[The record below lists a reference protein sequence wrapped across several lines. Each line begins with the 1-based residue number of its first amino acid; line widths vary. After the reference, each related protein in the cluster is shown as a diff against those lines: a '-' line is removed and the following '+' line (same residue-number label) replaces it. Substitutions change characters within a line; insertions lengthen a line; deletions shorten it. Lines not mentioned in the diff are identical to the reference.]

1 MGPKERP
8 SVLPAFARTHARFF
22 MFSVILFLLVIV
34 PIIAITAVTGA
45 GAAMFGATQ
54 GGSFDIQAAQSAG
67 IGAILIIIYLI
78 LAAYFYGRLSLVLPA
93 SAVGEEGYTFAWAWR
108 HSRGNG
114 FKIMLAFIVMGITLG
129 VIAAVYFTIAGL
141 LLSGLAAS
149 GNVVSTIVLGA
160 AILSPAYIIMT
171 ALFISLLSVIFQELS
186 GYQPPWERE

>member
-1 MGPKERP
+1 MNKKINCLL
-8 SVLPAFARTHARFF
+8 V
-22 MFSVILFLLVIV
+22 SVITVCFITSAALAQNPAPKIV
-34 PIIAITAVTGA
+34 GLCLPEAGTDKGWNEQAKVGHEKTAKK
-45 GAAMFGATQ
+45 
-54 GGSFDIQAAQSAG
+54 
-67 IGAILIIIYLI
+67 Y
-78 LAAYFYGRLSLVLPA
+78 
-93 SAVGEEGYTFAWAWR
+93 
-108 HSRGNG
+108 G
-114 FKIMLAFIVMGITLG
+114 FKIMLAFIVMGIALG